1 MSVNLLGDHNLD
13 IDISLIKKTREF
25 NAGIIEEEINLV
37 IPLDLSAIIELTIE
51 DTLLASG
58 IRGVI
63 KINNKFNI
71 LDSLGVATKSSDD
84 LFININIVDEELSST
99 DFEVFQKKIEFLGL
113 IEKTSTASANIQDNV
128 VIFEFEEAFIA
139 DLKHTTFESIVGK
152 LEKTGSVEDIIVAA
166 YEQIVPDA
174 KPKDII
180 AKDGQLVRIGNNL
193 PLTTNLKKP
202 DETIYDRFNIL
213 LQSTRLI
220 TSMEVPEREE
230 DEEAWADTE
239 NFGVAGLLPSFRFSN
254 FNGGR
259 RMILKPYLTD
269 RHREFIEEVRE
280 DGIQSKTNEK
290 GNYSDVYTEKFT
302 IGPFAKISG
311 LTDPNTNWHNSLEK
325 YNITRP
331 NIGMLRE
338 DVWAN
343 YLLVADK
350 TENELFNMSEDED
363 QDPGTVHQTVIT
375 YAEVVEHFINIELNL
390 KGRKKDGVKD
400 GVNLPLVDP
409 KSQAKKILY
418 PSGSKKENKL
428 GRRAIVYNKLAKSFL
443 TVNEQIQF
451 EVKGQV
457 YRTPGKFIWVETQDS
472 DTLLENL
479 WYVNSIKHIIVDGK
493 YTTEVIANRVFGSNT
508 VAAFKQLAKD
518 QGSHTLQR
526 NKKGS
531 AEKSLG
537 DNDSDRTLEGR
548 PSELIE
554 EQQVAAEGVAFDS
567 GEGTD
572 FGAQIALPHD
582 EPSERELVRRKL
594 EEQEKKSAPPSPK
607 SPSDT
612 LPTVPTTED
621 IKNLQKQ
628 NSLKL
633 KEYKEL
639 LNKYLTSKDF
649 GTEDLRRMEQ
659 LRFEL
664 GIKVE
669 TVTPLN

>member
-25 NAGIIEEEINLV
+25 NASKRIIEEEIDLV

-71 LDSLGVATKSSDD
+71 LDSIGVATKSSDD

-139 DLKHTTFESIVGK
+139 DLKHTTFESIIGG
-152 LEKTGSVEDIIVAA
+152 LEETGSVEDLIVAA
-166 YEQIVPDA
+166 YKQVVPNA
-174 KPKDII
+174 EPADII
-180 AKDGQLVRIGNNL
+180 AKDGQLVRVGNNL

-213 LQSTRLI
+213 LQSTRL
-220 TSMEVPEREE
+220 TTNSSPQAGEE
-230 DEEAWADTE
+230 GLEAFADTL
-239 NFGVAGLLPSFRFSN
+239 NLGVAGLLPSFRFSN
-254 FNGGR
+254 FGDGR

-280 DGIQSKTNEK
+280 EGIQSKTNDK

-302 IGPFAKISG
+302 IGPFARISG
-311 LTDPNTNWHNSLEK
+311 LTDPNTNWHNSLER

-350 TENELFNMSEDED
+350 TKNELFDMSEDED
-363 QDPGTVHQTVIT
+363 HDPSTVAQTVIT
-375 YAEVVEHFINIELNL
+375 YAEVVEHFINTELNL
-390 KGRKKDGVKD
+390 KGGGKD

-451 EVKGQV
+451 QVKGQV

-493 YTTEVIANRVFGSNT
+493 YTTEVVANRVFGSNT
-508 VAAFKQLAKD
+508 AAAFVQLK
-518 QGSHTLQR
+518 SENST
-526 NKKGS
+526 
-531 AEKSLG
+531 EKINDNDIN
-537 DNDSDRTLEGR
+537 DNDSDQTFEGLA
-548 PSELIE
+548 SNLAELANKAPLASDLVKE
-554 EQQVAAEGVAFDS
+554 KLAEN
-567 GEGTD
+567 
-572 FGAQIALPHD
+572 
-582 EPSERELVRRKL
+582 
-594 EEQEKKSAPPSPK
+594 EKKSAPPSPRFPNSFSLTADIASGAEELAALNEDSVTAGKYTADQLSQFIRNSQLPEVDEANKVLKKDAEKRLRDYIATYGINTEEYQEASRGEKK
-607 SPSDT
+607 SNTSVT
-612 LPTVPTTED
+612 LPTA
-621 IKNLQKQ
+621 
-628 NSLKL
+628 S
-633 KEYKEL
+633 
-639 LNKYLTSKDF
+639 
-649 GTEDLRRMEQ
+649 R
-659 LRFEL
+659 
-664 GIKVE
+664 
-669 TVTPLN
+669 